1 MNYEYYDVWN
11 SRWSWDRAARVII
24 GQGGGGGGG
33 GGAGAVASATRT
45 RARVCVG
52 SGETDDRISAT
63 VSERLRLLLLLL
75 LLEAADDR
83 PVLSARRPQAWE
95 TPMIRRSHES
105 KPITSRRNGARP
117 RTIDGATPETEVI
130 FNAYFAK

>member
-1 MNYEYYDVWN
+1 
-11 SRWSWDRAARVII
+11 
-24 GQGGGGGGG
+24 
-33 GGAGAVASATRT
+33 
-45 RARVCVG
+45 VCVG

-63 VSERLRLLLLLL
+63 VSERLRLLLLLLLLL